1 MFHERQINDKI
12 NKLHER
18 VLRIVYNDTVT
29 SFKNLLIKDKSF
41 TIHHQ
46 SMVIIII
53 IIFNI
58 IYRRKKFYLLHQKN

>member
-1 MFHERQINDKI
+1 MFHESQINDKI

-41 TIHHQ
+41 MIHHQ

-53 IIFNI
+53 IIVFNI
-58 IYRRKKFYLLHQKN
+58 IYRRKKF